1 MTNFNANLE
10 GKNLPEANLPQPS
23 TWHALQQRLIHHFA
37 DPALLAQALTHRSFA
52 NESRDPSIIDNE
64 RLEFLGDA
72 VLDLIIGHQLFVDHP
87 AADEGE
93 LSRLRAELVSAPTL
107 ARLARELALGE
118 CLLLGRG
125 EARSGGHA
133 KESLQADA
141 LEAVIGAIFLDAGF
155 TVATTIVCRLFA
167 PYLRADGAPT
177 EQDYKTRLQERLQA
191 YQQPRPEYL
200 LADVRGPDH
209 QRHYEVELLVA
220 GTVLGRGAGTTKKR
234 AEQEAARCALAH
246 LDRQGGVGDD

>member
-1 MTNFNANLE
+1 MTNFNANRE
-10 GKNLPEANLPQPS
+10 GKNLPEANPPPP
-23 TWHALQQRLIHHFA
+23 TWHALQQRLVHHFS
-37 DPALLAQALTHRSFA
+37 DPSLLAQALTHRSFA
-52 NESRDPSIIDNE
+52 NESRDPSIVDNE

-72 VLDLIIGHQLFVDHP
+72 VLDLIIGHQLFIDHP

-107 ARLARELALGE
+107 ALLARELALGE

-155 TVATTIVCRLFA
+155 SVAATVVCRLFA
-167 PYLRADGAPT
+167 SYLQTDGVPI
-177 EQDYKTRLQERLQA
+177 EQDYKTRLQEWLQA
-191 YQQPRPEYL
+191 HQQPRPEYL

-209 QRHYEVELLVA
+209 QRYYEIELLVA

-246 LDRQGGVGDD
+246 IDREGGTIDA

>member
-10 GKNLPEANLPQPS
+10 GKNLPEANPQQPS
-23 TWHALQQRLIHHFA
+23 LWHALEQRLVYRFA
-37 DPALLAQALTHRSFA
+37 DPALLTQALTHRSFA
-52 NESRDPSIIDNE
+52 NESRDSSIVDNE

-72 VLDLIIGHQLFVDHP
+72 VLDLIIGHQLFIDHP

-107 ARLARELALGE
+107 AHLARELALGE

-125 EARSGGHA
+125 EARSGGRD

-155 TVATTIVCRLFA
+155 SVAASVVCRLFA
-167 PYLRADGAPT
+167 PYLRADGVPV
-177 EQDYKTRLQERLQA
+177 EQDFKTRLQERLQA
-191 YQQPRPEYL
+191 HQQPRPEYL

-220 GTVLGRGAGTTKKR
+220 GAVLGRGAGTTKKR

-246 LDRQGGVGDD
+246 LDRQRGTGND

>member
-10 GKNLPEANLPQPS
+10 GKSLPEVNQPQPS
-23 TWHALQQRLIHHFA
+23 TWHALQQQLAHCFA

-52 NESRDPSIIDNE
+52 NESRDPAIVDNE

-72 VLDLIIGHQLFVDHP
+72 VLDLIIGQQLFIDHP

-107 ARLARELALGE
+107 ARLAGELALGE

-125 EARSGGHA
+125 EARSGGRT

-155 TVATTIVCRLFA
+155 NVAASVVCRLFA
-167 PYLRADGAPT
+167 PYLRADGVPV
-177 EQDYKTRLQERLQA
+177 EQDFKTRLQERLQA
-191 YQQPRPEYL
+191 HQQPRPEYL

-220 GTVLGRGAGTTKKR
+220 GAVLGRGAGTTKKR

-246 LDRQGGVGDD
+246 LDRQRGAGND